1 MLFELHD
8 HVAAAVSQRE
18 VSGMVQEKV
27 GQSYQAYVA
36 GDPGHSW
43 HAPSDQV
50 GNLVPWFIKIFIPAK
65 GYRLYPPKQGRGL
78 QPP

>member
-27 GQSYQAYVA
+27 GLSYQAYVA
-36 GDPGHSW
+36 GDPGHS
-43 HAPSDQV
+43 
-50 GNLVPWFIKIFIPAK
+50 
-65 GYRLYPPKQGRGL
+65 
-78 QPP
+78 